1 MVVFDEILGELL
13 MQNDCVVVPSLG
25 GFVANTLSAK
35 VDVDKGV
42 ITPPKKALSFN
53 RNLTNNDGL
62 LVNALAQKHRVSYN
76 EANDSVLKDVSK
88 VKAKLDRGERV
99 HFQNVGFLYLNNAG
113 KMAFEQDRF
122 FNLLLESYGMG
133 SIQFIP
139 VEEEVEAEVPQE
151 EKSIPELSVVHRS
164 ESEQKSP
171 TLESRQAEVSND
183 NELHIDQP
191 PRKKTS
197 TLRKVARYAAVAALI
212 PIAFY
217 SFWIPMK
224 TDVLQSGVV
233 YLDDFNPF
241 SESSNA
247 KYVEGIAKER
257 IAPDEVRIDDELAK
271 ITSNLTPNKGD
282 IFSFPINE
290 DEYVSVRY
298 NKPESK
304 SSLSKTIESKG
315 YHLIVGCFSEKS
327 NATSMI
333 KKLNYL
339 GWSGSIIDRHKG
351 LHRVSAATSS
361 NKKEILEK
369 LNLIRQEGFSSWVL
383 KK

>member
-35 VDVDKGV
+35 VDIDKGV

-62 LVNALAQKHRVSYN
+62 LVSALAQKLHISYN
-76 EANDSVLKDVSK
+76 KANDSVLQDVSK
-88 VKAKLDRGERV
+88 VKVQLRRGERV

-133 SIQFIP
+133 NIQFVP
-139 VEEEVEAEVPQE
+139 VEDEVEAESPQE
-151 EKSIPELSVVHRS
+151 EISMPEMSVVHRS
-164 ESEQKSP
+164 QDEPTETSP
-171 TLESRQAEVSND
+171 QTEVSIENKG
-183 NELHIDQP
+183 HIDTQP
-191 PRKKTS
+191 RRKTS

-212 PIAFY
+212 PVAFY

-224 TDVLQSGVV
+224 TDVLQSGIV

-241 SESSNA
+241 SENSNS
-247 KYVEGIAKER
+247 KYVEGIAKESLT
-257 IAPDEVRIDDELAK
+257 PDEVRIEDELAK
-271 ITSNLTPNKGD
+271 ITSNLTPNTGD

-298 NKPESK
+298 NKPVSK
-304 SSLSKTIESKG
+304 NGSSKAIDGKG

-327 NATSMI
+327 NASSMLE
-333 KKLNYL
+333 KLNNL
-339 GWSGSIIDRHKG
+339 GWSGSIIDKHKG
-351 LHRVSAATSS
+351 LHRVSAATSL

-369 LNLIRQEGFSSWVL
+369 RNLIRQEGLSSWVL